1 MADHSCCQHGDNMNE
16 NKKVRANVD
25 RKLREQ
31 YHKRTFGVRA
41 GDSVEI
47 VRGIFKGQ
55 SGKVSEVKDGKLVVE
70 GITIKK
76 TDGTAVPFPL
86 EPSNVKITKLEMNDS
101 WRRQK
106 LGGE

>member
-1 MADHSCCQHGDNMNE
+1 MKMKMNK

-31 YHKRTFGVRA
+31 YHKRTFSVRN

-47 VRGIFKGQ
+47 LRGIFKGQ
-55 SGKVSEVKDGKLVVE
+55 SGKVSEVKDGKLIIE

-76 TDGTAVPFPL
+76 TDGTAVPFPI

-101 WRRQK
+101 WRREK
-106 LGGE
+106 LGGEQIAR